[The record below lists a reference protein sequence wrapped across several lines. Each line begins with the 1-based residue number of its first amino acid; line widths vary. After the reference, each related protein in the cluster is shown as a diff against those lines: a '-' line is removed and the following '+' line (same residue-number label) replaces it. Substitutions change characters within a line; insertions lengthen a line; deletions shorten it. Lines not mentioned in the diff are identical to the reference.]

1 MSSPGLGASFGSA
14 PGVPGFVDQFS
25 TGLLGGAASQAGES
39 LVNRYNQLGLSGNPQ
54 GGTPQSAA
62 AGGTSLQSGG
72 QPSTALGMDLG
83 QIPSLTG
90 GLSGLFEAGLGQ
102 MQNASLNQPLNTTGK
117 NTAAGALSGLGSLGG
132 LLGGL
137 GLGGLGGSLGLGIK

>member
-1 MSSPGLGASFGSA
+1 MSSPGIGAAFGSA

-25 TGLLGGAASQAGES
+25 TGLLGGAASQSGEA

-90 GLSGLFEAGLGQ
+90 GLPGLFEAGLGQ

-117 NTAAGALSGLGSLGG
+117 STASSALSGLSGLGG
-132 LLGGL
+132 LASGLGGL
-137 GLGGLGGSLGLGIK
+137 GLGLGIK

>member
-1 MSSPGLGASFGSA
+1 MSSPGIGAAFGSA

-25 TGLLGGAASQAGES
+25 TGLLGGAASQSGQA

-62 AGGTSLQSGG
+62 AGGTSLTSGG

-90 GLSGLFEAGLGQ
+90 GLSGLFEAGLGE

-117 NTAAGALSGLGSLGG
+117 SGASSALGGLSGLGTLGS
-132 LLGGL
+132 LLGF
-137 GLGGLGGSLGLGIK
+137 

>member
-90 GLSGLFEAGLGQ
+90 GLSGLFEAGLGE

-117 NTAAGALSGLGSLGG
+117 STASSALSGLSGLGG
-132 LLGGL
+132 LASGLGGL
-137 GLGGLGGSLGLGIK
+137 GLGLGIK